1 MGDGPIGLILQ
12 LAIAIAGGGLVG
24 TVVTALAQRR
34 KIAAE
39 ANRSGA
45 DASAV
50 LASSALELLGPW
62 REQVDQL
69 SRRLSAV
76 QDDLGEADR
85 QVGDLRD
92 RLAQAMQENARLQ
105 HEVAVLRSTLQQ
117 AEQAD

>member
-1 MGDGPIGLILQ
+1 MGDAAVGLILQ
-12 LAIAIAGGGLVG
+12 FAVALAGGGLIG
-24 TVVTALAQRR
+24 TLFTVHAQRR
-34 KIAAE
+34 KITAE
-39 ANRSGA
+39 ASKSGA

-50 LASSALELLGPW
+50 LATSALELLGPW

-92 RLAQAMQENARLQ
+92 RLAEAIRENARLQ
-105 HEVAVLRSTLQQ
+105 REVARLRAALDQVDR
-117 AEQAD
+117 E